1 MQRVPMFLCISIKL
15 IGQLAEKPAPVQVMT
30 TMSASELFALS
41 LVDGRKMPPVQVADN
56 AHHECKLYICA
67 S

>member
-1 MQRVPMFLCISIKL
+1 MQRVPMFLCISVNGPVGI
-15 IGQLAEKPAPVQVMT
+15 EKPAPVQVMT